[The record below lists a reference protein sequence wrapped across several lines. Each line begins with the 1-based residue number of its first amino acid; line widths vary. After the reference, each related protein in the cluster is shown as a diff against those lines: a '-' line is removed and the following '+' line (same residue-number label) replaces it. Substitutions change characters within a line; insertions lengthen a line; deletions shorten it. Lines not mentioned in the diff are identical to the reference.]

1 MNFFD
6 IIMISFLEGPLTL
19 SLGIFV
25 ISTLLLFVGI
35 TSMVWMKAVNIK
47 HIEAKPLKW
56 IEYTHPH
63 IPSYRIIVAIVLSS
77 ITLTAVALQ
86 TVQGVAPFTD
96 PYQGLNIV
104 SLFILGTALGILGE
118 LQWKGAGEYAAAF
131 LLGTAIAFL
140 LFVIVGPDQAS
151 SEAFSLESRL
161 LTLVFGSLFLGGYA
175 IAGRERTPLVLTSI
189 CAFVIWVS
197 IYMV

>member
-6 IIMISFLEGPLTL
+6 ILAISFLEGPLTL
-19 SLGIFV
+19 SLLIFV
-25 ISTLLLFVGI
+25 VSTILLSIGM
-35 TSMVWMKAVNIK
+35 TSMVWMKAVDVK
-47 HIEAKPLKW
+47 HIEKKPLKW

-63 IPSYRIIVAIVLSS
+63 IPSYRIIVAIILSS

-86 TVQGVAPFTD
+86 TVQGIFPFTD

-118 LQWKGAGEYAAAF
+118 LQWKGAGEFAAAF
-131 LLGTAIAFL
+131 LLGTAVAFL
-140 LFVIVGPDQAS
+140 FFVIVGPGGPEDVFTLQ
-151 SEAFSLESRL
+151 SRL
-161 LTLVFGSLFLGGYA
+161 LTLSFGGLFLGGYA
-175 IAGRERTPLVLTSI
+175 IAGKERTPLVFTSI
-189 CAFVIWVS
+189 FAFVLWVS